1 MINKYSIILSL
12 MSLIVGFNVANGSM
26 EEHILFVKIG
36 IDTVFKIK
44 LIVMH
49 RKQKLAFLGLKV
61 TQQS

>member
-1 MINKYSIILSL
+1 